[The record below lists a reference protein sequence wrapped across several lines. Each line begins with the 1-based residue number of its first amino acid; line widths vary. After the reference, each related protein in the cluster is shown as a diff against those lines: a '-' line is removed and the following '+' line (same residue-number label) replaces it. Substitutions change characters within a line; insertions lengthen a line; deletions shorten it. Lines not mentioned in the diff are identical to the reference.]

1 MFHPEIHLDIPTGN
15 LLAEVGLDPH
25 SISEVIEHDRAMR
38 CPDRDSV
45 LCEAAPAEIFGPVLS
60 RRQAG
65 GS

>member
-1 MFHPEIHLDIPTGN
+1 MFDPEIHVDIPTGN
-15 LLAEVGLDPH
+15 LLAEIGIDPH

-45 LCEAAPAEIFGPVLS
+45 LREVAPAEIFGPVLS
-60 RRQAG
+60 RRQAA